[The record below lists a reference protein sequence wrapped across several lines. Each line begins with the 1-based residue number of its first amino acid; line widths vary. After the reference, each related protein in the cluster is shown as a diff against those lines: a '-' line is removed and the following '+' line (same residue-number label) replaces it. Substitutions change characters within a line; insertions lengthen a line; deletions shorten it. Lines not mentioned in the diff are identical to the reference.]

1 MEQNKL
7 KLEDFCLT
15 VEQAKEL
22 KELGIDM
29 DNSLFEYIQ
38 LVSDKKYI
46 EEAIEKR
53 VLGEPFLYNNNLST
67 LVIGGNKMYEL
78 VTPTLTNTEMLEM
91 LPRYINFNK
100 KLRIYK
106 SKDGIKN
113 MWIVSYEKDGQGVYV
128 KTAELLRDALFE
140 MIKFLKKLII

>member
-1 MEQNKL
+1 MKHS
-7 KLEDFCLT
+7 KLEDCCLT
-15 VEQAKEL
+15 IEQTKEL
-22 KELGIDM
+22 QALGIDFSRALM
-29 DNSLFEYIQ
+29 Y
-38 LVSDKKYI
+38 Y
-46 EEAIEKR
+46 AA
-53 VLGEPFLYNNNLST
+53 YNNNMKLWERDMK
-67 LVIGGNKMYEL
+67 LYESDGEPIRE
-78 VTPTLTNTEMLEM
+78 VKDGIFIPTFTNTEMLEM

-140 MIKFLKKLII
+140 MIKFLKKN

>member
-7 KLEDFCLT
+7 KLEDYCLT
-15 VEQAKEL
+15 IEQAKEL
-22 KELGIDM
+22 QKLGVNMSDTSMII
-29 DNSLFEYIQ
+29 IQ
-38 LVSDKKYI
+38 DKQVVPRNILEI
-46 EEAIEKR
+46 EEFFDFCR
-53 VLGEPFLYNNNLST
+53 YD
-67 LVIGGNKMYEL
+67 
-78 VTPTLTNTEMLEM
+78 TPTLTNTEMLEM

-140 MIKFLKKLII
+140 MIKFLKN

>member
-7 KLEDFCLT
+7 NLEDCCLT
-15 VEQAKEL
+15 IEQTKEL
-22 KELGIDM
+22 QALGIDFSRALM
-29 DNSLFEYIQ
+29 Y
-38 LVSDKKYI
+38 Y
-46 EEAIEKR
+46 AA
-53 VLGEPFLYNNNLST
+53 YNNNMKLWERDMK
-67 LVIGGNKMYEL
+67 LYESDGEPIRE
-78 VTPTLTNTEMLEM
+78 VKDGIFIPTFTNTEMLEM

-140 MIKFLKKLII
+140 MIKFLKKN

>member
-7 KLEDFCLT
+7 KLEDYCLT
-15 VEQAKEL
+15 IEQAKEL
-22 KELGIDM
+22 QELGVNMSDTSMII
-29 DNSLFEYIQ
+29 IQ
-38 LVSDKKYI
+38 DKQVVPRNILEI
-46 EEAIEKR
+46 EEFFDFCI
-53 VLGEPFLYNNNLST
+53 YD
-67 LVIGGNKMYEL
+67 
-78 VTPTLTNTEMLEM
+78 TPTLTNTEMLEM

-140 MIKFLKKLII
+140 MIKFLKN

>member
-1 MEQNKL
+1 MSDTSMIIIQDKQVVPRNI
-7 KLEDFCLT
+7 LEIEEFFDFCRY
-15 VEQAKEL
+15 
-22 KELGIDM
+22 D
-29 DNSLFEYIQ
+29 
-38 LVSDKKYI
+38 
-46 EEAIEKR
+46 
-53 VLGEPFLYNNNLST
+53 
-67 LVIGGNKMYEL
+67 
-78 VTPTLTNTEMLEM
+78 TPTLTNTEMLEM

>member
-1 MEQNKL
+1 MEHNKL
-7 KLEDFCLT
+7 KLEDYCLT
-15 VEQAKEL
+15 IEQAKEL
-22 KELGIDM
+22 QELGVNMSDTSMII
-29 DNSLFEYIQ
+29 IQ
-38 LVSDKKYI
+38 DKQVVPRNILEI
-46 EEAIEKR
+46 EEFFDFCR
-53 VLGEPFLYNNNLST
+53 YD
-67 LVIGGNKMYEL
+67 
-78 VTPTLTNTEMLEM
+78 TPTLTNTEMLEM

-140 MIKFLKKLII
+140 MIKFLKN

>member
-7 KLEDFCLT
+7 KLEDYCLT
-15 VEQAKEL
+15 IEQAKEL
-22 KELGIDM
+22 QELGVNMSDTSMII
-29 DNSLFEYIQ
+29 IQ
-38 LVSDKKYI
+38 DKQVVPRNILEI
-46 EEAIEKR
+46 EEFFDFCR
-53 VLGEPFLYNNNLST
+53 YD
-67 LVIGGNKMYEL
+67 
-78 VTPTLTNTEMLEM
+78 TPTLTNTEMLEM

-100 KLRIYK
+100 KLHIYK

-140 MIKFLKKLII
+140 MIKFLKN

>member
-7 KLEDFCLT
+7 KLEDYCLT
-15 VEQAKEL
+15 IEQAKEL
-22 KELGIDM
+22 QELGVNMSDTSMII
-29 DNSLFEYIQ
+29 IQ
-38 LVSDKKYI
+38 DKQVVPRNILEI
-46 EEAIEKR
+46 EEFFDFCR
-53 VLGEPFLYNNNLST
+53 YD
-67 LVIGGNKMYEL
+67 
-78 VTPTLTNTEMLEM
+78 TPTLTNTEMLEM

-140 MIKFLKKLII
+140 MIKFLKN

>member
-7 KLEDFCLT
+7 KLEDYCLT
-15 VEQAKEL
+15 IEQAKEL
-22 KELGIDM
+22 QELGVNMSDTSMII
-29 DNSLFEYIQ
+29 IQ
-38 LVSDKKYI
+38 DKQVVPRNILEI
-46 EEAIEKR
+46 EEFFDFCR
-53 VLGEPFLYNNNLST
+53 YD
-67 LVIGGNKMYEL
+67 
-78 VTPTLTNTEMLEM
+78 TPTLTNTEMLEM

>member
-7 KLEDFCLT
+7 KLEDYCLT
-15 VEQAKEL
+15 IEQAKEL
-22 KELGIDM
+22 QELGVNMSDTSMII
-29 DNSLFEYIQ
+29 IQ
-38 LVSDKKYI
+38 DKQVVPRNILEI
-46 EEAIEKR
+46 EEFFDFCR
-53 VLGEPFLYNNNLST
+53 YD
-67 LVIGGNKMYEL
+67 
-78 VTPTLTNTEMLEM
+78 TPTLTNTEMLEM
-91 LPRYINFNK
+91 LPRYINFNT

-140 MIKFLKKLII
+140 MVKFLKN

>member
-7 KLEDFCLT
+7 NLEDCCLT
-15 VEQAKEL
+15 IEQTKEL
-22 KELGIDM
+22 QELGVNMSDTSMII
-29 DNSLFEYIQ
+29 IQ
-38 LVSDKKYI
+38 DKQVVPRNILEIKEFFDFCRYDT
-46 EEAIEKR
+46 
-53 VLGEPFLYNNNLST
+53 S
-67 LVIGGNKMYEL
+67 
-78 VTPTLTNTEMLEM
+78 TLTNTEMMEM

>member
-7 KLEDFCLT
+7 KLEDYCLT
-15 VEQAKEL
+15 IEQAKEL
-22 KELGIDM
+22 QELGVNMSDTSMII
-29 DNSLFEYIQ
+29 IQ
-38 LVSDKKYI
+38 DKQVVPRNILEI
-46 EEAIEKR
+46 EEFFDFCR
-53 VLGEPFLYNNNLST
+53 YD
-67 LVIGGNKMYEL
+67 
-78 VTPTLTNTEMLEM
+78 TPTLTNTEMLEM
-91 LPRYINFNK
+91 LPQYINFNK

-140 MIKFLKKLII
+140 MIKYLKINKLI

>member
-7 KLEDFCLT
+7 KLEDCCLT
-15 VEQAKEL
+15 IEQAKEL
-22 KELGIDM
+22 QELGVNTKNSIYLYGEDRM
-29 DNSLFEYIQ
+29 GDN
-38 LVSDKKYI
+38 
-46 EEAIEKR
+46 
-53 VLGEPFLYNNNLST
+53 EPLT
-67 LVIGGNKMYEL
+67 LVLRNDVIGSLDIIKSRFDITG
-78 VTPTLTNTEMLEM
+78 TLTNTEMLEM
-91 LPRYINFNK
+91 LPQYIYFNK

-106 SKDGIKN
+106 DEN

>member
-7 KLEDFCLT
+7 KLEDYCLT
-15 VEQAKEL
+15 IEQAKEL
-22 KELGIDM
+22 QALGVNMSDTSMII
-29 DNSLFEYIQ
+29 IQ
-38 LVSDKKYI
+38 DKQVVPRNILEI
-46 EEAIEKR
+46 EEFFDFCR
-53 VLGEPFLYNNNLST
+53 YD
-67 LVIGGNKMYEL
+67 
-78 VTPTLTNTEMLEM
+78 TPTLTNTEMLEM

>member
-7 KLEDFCLT
+7 KLEDYCLT
-15 VEQAKEL
+15 IEQAKEL
-22 KELGIDM
+22 QELGVNMSDTSMII
-29 DNSLFEYIQ
+29 IQ
-38 LVSDKKYI
+38 DKQVVPRNILEI
-46 EEAIEKR
+46 EEFFDFCR
-53 VLGEPFLYNNNLST
+53 YD
-67 LVIGGNKMYEL
+67 
-78 VTPTLTNTEMLEM
+78 TPTLTNTEMLEM

-140 MIKFLKKLII
+140 MIKFIKN

>member
-7 KLEDFCLT
+7 KLEDYCLT
-15 VEQAKEL
+15 IEQAKEL
-22 KELGIDM
+22 QELGVNMSDTSMII
-29 DNSLFEYIQ
+29 IQ
-38 LVSDKKYI
+38 DKQVVPRNILEI
-46 EEAIEKR
+46 EEFFDFCR
-53 VLGEPFLYNNNLST
+53 YD
-67 LVIGGNKMYEL
+67 
-78 VTPTLTNTEMLEM
+78 TPTLTNTEMLEM

-113 MWIVSYEKDGQGVYV
+113 MWIVTYEKDWQGVYV

-140 MIKFLKKLII
+140 MIKFLKNH

>member
-7 KLEDFCLT
+7 NLEDCCLT
-15 VEQAKEL
+15 IEQTKEL
-22 KELGIDM
+22 QELGVNMSDTSMII
-29 DNSLFEYIQ
+29 IQ
-38 LVSDKKYI
+38 DKQVVPRNILEI
-46 EEAIEKR
+46 EEFFDFCR
-53 VLGEPFLYNNNLST
+53 YDTS
-67 LVIGGNKMYEL
+67 
-78 VTPTLTNTEMLEM
+78 TLTNTEMMEM